1 MAFAGRNAL
10 VTNDTKY
17 PAYTRFLRGRVSL
30 ATVANPWRS
39 KGCSKAMDK

>member
-1 MAFAGRNAL
+1 MALAGPAAL
-10 VTNDTKY
+10 VTSDKKY
-17 PAYTRFLRGRVSL
+17 PTRTRFLRGRVSL